1 MEKSQLREWAK
12 TSLNTVFFQMET
24 ISDKVSIVD
33 FLHRFMLERRWD
45 GRYPN
50 ANLTKEDEYPLR
62 IRLDTCSDFNYR

>member
-1 MEKSQLREWAK
+1 
-12 TSLNTVFFQMET
+12 MET

-33 FLHRFMLERRWD
+33 FLHRFMLEQRWD